1 VKQMKYFKIWP
12 EYSKNGGE
20 YAKWV
25 DDSHFLMR
33 EFRIN
38 VNRSLIDEWPKELE
52 FPVSP
57 KGEMCDVLF
66 NPASL
71 FYSQNVCDSFEP
83 MFGGLIEWLPVRIQ
97 GAETYYLLHPLQS
110 VDLGIDAK
118 VKLNPFSKSY
128 TWIDKYDFRS
138 PESLPDCFM
147 INQAE
152 GSVAKSKGLCLM
164 DVVVGERLR
173 LKMSKYR
180 GVDFAMIF
188 EH

>member
-1 VKQMKYFKIWP
+1 MKYFKIWP
-12 EYSKNGGE
+12 EYAKNGRE

-25 DDSHFLMR
+25 DDSNFFTR

-38 VNRSLIDEWPKELE
+38 VNRSLIDEWPKELN

-57 KGEMCDVLF
+57 NGEMCDVLF
-66 NPASL
+66 NPNSL
-71 FYSQNVCDSFEP
+71 FYSQKVLDEVDP
-83 MFGGLIEWLPVRIQ
+83 MFGGLIEWLPVKIQ
-97 GAETYYLLHPLQS
+97 GGEIYYVLHSLKS
-110 VDLGIDAK
+110 VDLGVDAK
-118 VKLNPFSKSY
+118 VKLNSFSKSY

-152 GSVAKSKGLCLM
+152 SSVAKSKGLCLM
-164 DVVVGERLR
+164 DVIVSERLR
-173 LKMSKYR
+173 LKMSKFR

-188 EH
+188 EY